1 MAHLKRPE
9 LFGDLAQVAERHA
22 SVIADAE
29 RRAIRALMI
38 GAVML
43 ALLGLGLW
51 WIDFGIVRLVTG
63 LTKFWDIALRM
74 MPPSPDGWARFVL
87 YGHALLETLG
97 LALFGTLTAAAIAFP
112 LGLLAAEQVTG
123 SRFLHATLRVL
134 FDAIRGI
141 DRYVWALIFV
151 RVVGLGP
158 FAGALA
164 IAISNIGAFG
174 KLFSETL
181 DATDRKPIEGVMAAG
196 GSRSLAVRFAMLPQ
210 AMPVL
215 LSQVLYYF
223 ESDTRSAT
231 VIGIVG
237 AGGIGLFLFEEIRTL
252 EWQRVAFLII
262 MILATVAAIDALS
275 GYLRRWFIGG
285 QAEDRPAE

>member
-1 MAHLKRPE
+1 MTRRRRAE
-9 LFGDLAQVAERHA
+9 LFDDLAAVAGRHGPI
-22 SVIADAE
+22 IAAA
-29 RRAIRALMI
+29 RGRTYRGLAVA
-38 GAVML
+38 GVML
-43 ALLGLGLW
+43 LLLAVGLW
-51 WIDFGIVRLVTG
+51 WVDFGFIRLLAG
-63 LTKFWDIALRM
+63 IAKFAEIAARM
-74 MPPSPDGWARFVL
+74 LPPTPDGLDRFLV

-97 LALFGTLTAAAIAFP
+97 LAMFGTLSAACIAFP
-112 LGLLAAEQVTG
+112 LGLLAARRVTG
-123 SRFLHATLRVL
+123 SRLLHSALRVL
-134 FDAIRGI
+134 FDALRGI

-164 IAISNIGAFG
+164 IAMSNIGAFG

-181 DATDRKPIEGVMAAG
+181 DASDHRPVEGVLAAG

-215 LSQVLYYF
+215 LGQVLYYF

-262 MILATVAAIDALS
+262 MILITVAAIDALS
-275 GYLRRWFIGG
+275 GYLRRSFIGRVDPG
-285 QAEDRPAE
+285 RRD